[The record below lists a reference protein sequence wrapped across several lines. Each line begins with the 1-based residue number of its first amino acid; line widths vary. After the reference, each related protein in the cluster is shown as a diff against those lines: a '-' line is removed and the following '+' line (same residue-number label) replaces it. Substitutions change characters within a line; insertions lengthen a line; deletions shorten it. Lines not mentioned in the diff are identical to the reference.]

1 MSVGTDTYP
10 YRSHLQGHG
19 MNTPTTR
26 APRAEVSVE
35 TIGELINLSGRQRM
49 LSQRIVL
56 QMLLAAQGD
65 GAASDIAR
73 TCLSTFASAHAALVA
88 GNERL
93 PGAFSDALQ
102 QLYFGNPRA
111 DVRIRAFIAL
121 ATAAMDAAPVGT
133 AGRTRPLDALVAQAT
148 PTLELLQAVTQAY
161 QEEMHRCEVH
171 LRKREAD
178 IAERLGGISMQANI
192 VAMNARISAA
202 RAGAYGKE
210 FSVITMVLAD
220 IIQEMDQLIRHVVGP
235 KGAQA
240 PGAEPPRPA
249 PQPWTVR
256 KAF

>member
-1 MSVGTDTYP
+1 M
-10 YRSHLQGHG
+10 
-19 MNTPTTR
+19 
-26 APRAEVSVE
+26 SVE

-65 GAASDIAR
+65 GAALDIAR

-102 QLYFGNPRA
+102 HLYFGNPRA
-111 DVRIRAFIAL
+111 DARIREFIAL
-121 ATAAMDAAPVGT
+121 ANAAMDAAP
-133 AGRTRPLDALVAQAT
+133 AGPTGRNRFLDALVAQAT
-148 PTLELLQAVTQAY
+148 PTLELLQTVTQAY

-178 IAERLGGISMQANI
+178 LAERLGGISMQANI

-220 IIQEMDQLIRHVVGP
+220 IINEMDQLIRHVVGP

-240 PGAEPPRPA
+240 SGADQPRSGA
-249 PQPWTVR
+249 QPRTSR
-256 KAF
+256 TAF